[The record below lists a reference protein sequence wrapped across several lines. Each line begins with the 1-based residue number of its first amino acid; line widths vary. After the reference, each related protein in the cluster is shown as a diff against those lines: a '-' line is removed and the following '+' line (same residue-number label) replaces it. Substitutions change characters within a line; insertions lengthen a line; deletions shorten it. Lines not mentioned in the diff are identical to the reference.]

1 MNDRKDPPKPFG
13 RRRTDHVEATSWEA
27 RALAQVRPRLRELAG
42 PDATESGWETDTIS
56 RLEDYF
62 DRREV

>member
-1 MNDRKDPPKPFG
+1 MNDRKDPPKPYR
-13 RRRTDHVEATSWEA
+13 RRRTDRVEATSWEA
-27 RALAQVRPRLRELAG
+27 RALAQVRPRLRELTG
-42 PDATESGWETDTIS
+42 PEATESGWETDTIS